1 MDSQEMFYSINK
13 GVPNYLT
20 VPINIDTLVK
30 ECASD
35 SELFYEEMKQVR
47 NWFTSGVVDIMGYAK
62 SQHGFF
68 GYLATRCT
76 YKNSRNDM
84 YVSPD
89 KFLWK
94 LKEILGVKNPSMDFN
109 DLDLRQQL
117 RDRVAVLR
125 DIKTPEELENEFP
138 LIYEDYKLSIRGYGE
153 LCRIDDEVEA
163 TGDMDLR
170 EMSRK
175 KWKTFKS
182 YGLHSKFDYFIAKQV
197 TAYRN
202 YVERRTF
209 IEGMCYRN
217 PLDLNNFKGLD
228 KDKFELYLA
237 DKYLSIAF
245 STNNMDI
252 KQKCVYYVATYIRE
266 VKISD
271 LSIKND
277 EGVEVTFR
285 KLVNRYKKLLRENQ
299 VLKPIDERRSRFEG
313 YNIKHVANHLI
324 KYYGSSVSW
333 TIVPN
338 GEEDDDELKQKI
350 AENLNSHYRH
360 LPLEERRKRILEKY
374 NMYERKVSFFEGTG
388 YILKIYGMS
397 QFDGYVAFVYPNGEI
412 LLERF
417 FSDYSQC
424 MPATGEA
431 IYNLNIYNF
440 EELSK
445 FSKLQLI
452 RDKACKRILHG
463 ETFEKQAQAIIDRP
477 IKDGVQD
484 DVEAFV
490 LKFKPKK
497 TVN

>member
-1 MDSQEMFYSINK
+1 MNGNEMFYSINK

-20 VPINIDTLVK
+20 VPINVDTLIR

-35 SELFYEEMKQVR
+35 SELLFEEMKRVR
-47 NWFTSGVVDIMGYAK
+47 NWFTENVVDIMGYTK

-68 GYLATRCT
+68 GFLATRCR
-76 YKNSRNDM
+76 YKDSRNDM

-89 KFLWK
+89 KFLWR

-109 DLDLRQQL
+109 DMELKQQL

-125 DIKTPEELENEFP
+125 EIKTPEELKLEFP
-138 LIYEDYKLSIRGYGE
+138 IIYEDYLLSIRGYDE
-153 LCRIDDEVEA
+153 LCRIDNKVVE
-163 TGDMDLR
+163 TGDMDLK
-170 EMSRK
+170 ELSRK
-175 KWKTFKS
+175 KWKTFKA
-182 YGLHSKFDYFIAKQV
+182 YGLHSKFEHFMAKQC

-209 IEGMCYRN
+209 VEGLCYKN
-217 PLDLNNFKGLD
+217 PLDLNNFQGLD

-237 DKYLSIAF
+237 DKYLSVAF
-245 STNNMDI
+245 NTNNMDI
-252 KQKCVYYVATYIRE
+252 KQKCIYYVATYIRE

-277 EGVEVTFR
+277 DGEVVTFR
-285 KLVNRYKKLLRENQ
+285 KLVNRYRKLLRENQ
-299 VLKPIDERRSRFEG
+299 VLKPIDETRDRFRD

-333 TIVPN
+333 TIVPA
-338 GEEDDDELKQKI
+338 GEEDDDESKKRI
-350 AENLNSHYRH
+350 AENLNRHYIH
-360 LPLEERRKRILEKY
+360 LPAEERRKKVLEKY
-374 NMYERKVSFFEGTG
+374 NLYERKVSFFEGTG

-452 RDKACKRILHG
+452 KEKACKRIVHG
-463 ETFEKQAQAIIDRP
+463 PSFETQALTVINKPAAP
-477 IKDGVQD
+477 GVD
-484 DVEAFV
+484 KDVEQFV